1 MVKEPEVVCC
11 VHSEDP
17 AGGRNQDALSPA
29 ENAAMNSGVS
39 TKSNSSFVTVRKVLA
54 DKIVKCLSPEEEEEE
69 EVMNNSLFL
78 P

>member
-1 MVKEPEVVCC
+1 MYIAKTQ
-11 VHSEDP
+11 

-54 DKIVKCLSPEEEEEE
+54 DKIVKCLSPEEEEE
-69 EVMNNSLFL
+69 VMNNSLFL